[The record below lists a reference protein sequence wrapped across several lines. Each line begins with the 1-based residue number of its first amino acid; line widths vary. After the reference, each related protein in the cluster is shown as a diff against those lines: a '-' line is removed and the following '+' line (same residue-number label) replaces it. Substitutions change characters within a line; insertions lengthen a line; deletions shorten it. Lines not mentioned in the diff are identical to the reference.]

1 MTGFLALEDGT
12 VFRGESVGADGFAA
26 GEAVFT
32 TGMTGYQ
39 EAVTDPSFAEQLV
52 CFTAPMV
59 GNYGVA
65 EERSE
70 SGTIHAKAVLMR
82 EARGPAWTDWLH
94 ERGVVALTGIDTRS
108 LVLTLRDAGSMR
120 AVAVA
125 GPGSV
130 EEAVEAAR
138 GRRRWRARAR
148 RRRLDEGAVRLRRGR
163 ARARSPSSTT
173 A

>member
-12 VFRGESVGADGFAA
+12 VFRGESVGATGFAA

-32 TGMTGYQ
+32 TGMSGYQ
-39 EAVTDPSFAEQLV
+39 EAVTDPSFAEQII
-52 CFTAPMV
+52 CFTAPMI

-65 EERSE
+65 ESRSE
-70 SGTIHAKAVLMR
+70 SRRVHAKAVLMR
-82 EARGPAWTDWLH
+82 EARGPVWTDWLH
-94 ERGVVALTGIDTRS
+94 ERGIVALTGIDTRS
-108 LVLTLRDAGSMR
+108 LVLKIRDLGSMR

-138 GRRRWRARAR
+138 S
-148 RRRLDEGAVRLRRGR
+148 LPEM
-163 ARARSPSSTT
+163 
-173 A
+173 